1 MQFFSGQIN
10 YKINIYLLLKFKSD
24 NIFHHLLRN
33 SLHSIL
39 DKYGNIFNI
48 IFNMSKEKI
57 INKS

>member
-10 YKINIYLLLKFKSD
+10 YEINIFLLLKFKSD

-39 DKYGNIFNI
+39 DKYGNIF
-48 IFNMSKEKI
+48 
-57 INKS
+57 